1 MDIEKRQIT
10 TGEQYTDFVIKFVT
24 LLDQELLVL
33 EERIKNKKR
42 YSQCCTANA
51 SDNLSSY
58 TVGYL
63 RGQDGI
69 FLEIRPM
76 TENQREFYKFEDLFE
91 DRLNKIIELILD
103 SEEKD
108 FYIKRLESYL
118 VKVLTGQKA
127 DVIW

>member
-1 MDIEKRQIT
+1 
-10 TGEQYTDFVIKFVT
+10 
-24 LLDQELLVL
+24 
-33 EERIKNKKR
+33 
-42 YSQCCTANA
+42 
-51 SDNLSSY
+51 
-58 TVGYL
+58 L